1 MGVTIKGLSSLEA
14 KINKLNPLAIGALE
28 RGVQKAAL
36 KVEGDAKMITPVD
49 TGALRDSI
57 TISSNSTTNGAVAT
71 IGSSLEYAPYVEL
84 GTSKS
89 SAQPFLQPALQKNK
103 KTAVAIVMGEVRS
116 ALKGI

>member
-1 MGVTIKGLSSLEA
+1 MGVTVKGIARLEA
-14 KINKLNPLAIGALE
+14 KLGKLDPLTKAAVV

-57 TISSNSTTNGAVAT
+57 STTGKSTPSGAEASVGT
-71 IGSSLEYAPYVEL
+71 TVEYAPHIEF

-89 SAQPFLQPALQKNK
+89 KAQPYLHPALQRNK
-103 KTAVAIVMGEVRS
+103 QTATKIVLKEIRK
-116 ALKGI
+116 AYKGI